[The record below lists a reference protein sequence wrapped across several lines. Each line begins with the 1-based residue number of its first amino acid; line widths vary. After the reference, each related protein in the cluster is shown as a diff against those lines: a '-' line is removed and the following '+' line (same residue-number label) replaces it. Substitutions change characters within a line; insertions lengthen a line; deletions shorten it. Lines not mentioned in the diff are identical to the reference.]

1 MRGGA
6 SIALRAR
13 LLGWAAPWLFI
24 LIWSTGFLVG
34 RAVLPY
40 ADVQLFLVARFGLT
54 ALLFTGAA
62 LAAGVSWPRGRAA
75 GLHMLAGAL
84 MQGVYIGFSYWAIA
98 QGLAAGIMALM
109 GALQPLFTALI
120 TTLVFRQRLSRL
132 AWLGL
137 AIGFAG
143 VACVLAPKLALH
155 AAAGAGGLPPS
166 AAGGLPP
173 AATDGLPPLGAA
185 LAVLSVLSITIGTL
199 LQKSSV
205 AGDDLRPAGALQ
217 NLGALCVV
225 CLLFLT
231 VGTPHWDPHPVL
243 WTALAWAVLG
253 PSVVG
258 ISLLVWMVRHGEA
271 TRATALLLL
280 VPPLAALEA
289 FFLFHETLTPLQLAG
304 FALALAGVGL
314 TRRG

>member
-1 MRGGA
+1 MRGAGSA
-6 SIALRAR
+6 ALRAR

-54 ALLFTGAA
+54 ALLFTGAT
-62 LAAGVSWPRGRAA
+62 LTAGVSWPRGRAA
-75 GLHMLAGAL
+75 GLHLLAGGL

-155 AAAGAGGLPPS
+155 AAAGAGSG
-166 AAGGLPP
+166 
-173 AATDGLPPLGAA
+173 GLPPLGAA

-253 PSVVG
+253 PSVIG

-304 FALALAGVGL
+304 FALALGGVGL

>member
-54 ALLFTGAA
+54 AVLFAGAT
-62 LAAGVSWPRGRAA
+62 LAAGVSWPHGRAA
-75 GLHMLAGAL
+75 GLHLVAGAL

-109 GALQPLFTALI
+109 GALQPLFTVLI
-120 TTLVFRQRLSRL
+120 TTLVFRQRLSPR
-132 AWLGL
+132 AWAGLG
-137 AIGFAG
+137 IGFAG
-143 VACVLAPKLALH
+143 VACVLAPRLVLH
-155 AAAGAGGLPPS
+155 ATAGAGSG
-166 AAGGLPP
+166 
-173 AATDGLPPLGAA
+173 GLPPLGAA

-225 CLLFLT
+225 CLLFLA

-253 PSVVG
+253 PSVIG

-304 FALALAGVGL
+304 FALALGGVGL